1 MKDVRR
7 INSRVQVERNIRMKT
22 TAISVIVDGEK
33 TVLADMKTNDYFW
46 LKYEHN
52 DRYIVVYSRG
62 CMVNQIPLKV
72 EAAYDIKN
80 EKVVE
85 IKRKNQVILEYMLIG
100 KKQFEIGT
108 ILEFIND
115 CLLNVASKEETE
127 DFKRYLTAE
136 NPNIT
141 RERIKE
147 YIISCYPVLSM
158 YCDYDYIITV
168 MEYREIMEK
177 LGNNLCFHIMP
188 EALDK

>member
-46 LKYEHN
+46 LKYEYN

-62 CMVNQIPLKV
+62 CMANNIPLKV

-100 KKQFEIGT
+100 KKAFDMGT
-108 ILEFIND
+108 IIEYINNN
-115 CLLNVASKEETE
+115 LLKIASAEETM
-127 DFKRYLTAE
+127 DFERYLTAE
-136 NPNIT
+136 NPKIT
-141 RERIKE
+141 REQVKE
-147 YIISCYPVLSM
+147 YIISCYPVLVM
-158 YCDYDYIITV
+158 YADYDYIMTV
-168 MEYREIMEK
+168 MEYREILDK
-177 LGNNLCFHIMP
+177 LGTSYTFHIMP

>member
-33 TVLADMKTNDYFW
+33 TVLADMKTSDYFW
-46 LKYEHN
+46 LKYEYN

-80 EKVVE
+80 EKVIE

-100 KKQFEIGT
+100 KKAFDMGT
-108 ILEFIND
+108 IIEYINNN
-115 CLLNVASKEETE
+115 LLKIASAEETM
-127 DFKRYLTAE
+127 DFERYLTAE
-136 NPNIT
+136 NPKIT
-141 RERIKE
+141 REQVKE
-147 YIISCYPVLSM
+147 YIISCYPVLVM
-158 YCDYDYIITV
+158 YADYDYILTV
-168 MEYREIMEK
+168 MEYREILDK
-177 LGNNLCFHIMP
+177 LGTSYTFHIMP

>member
-7 INSRVQVERNIRMKT
+7 INSRVEVERNVRMKT
-22 TAISVIVDGEK
+22 TAISVIVDGTK
-33 TVLADMKTNDYFW
+33 TVLADMKTSDYFW
-46 LKYEHN
+46 LKYEYN

-85 IKRKNQVILEYMLIG
+85 IKRRNQVVLEYMLIG
-100 KKQFEIGT
+100 KKHFEIGT

-115 CLLNVASKEETE
+115 NVLNIASAEETE

-141 RERIKE
+141 REQVKE
-147 YIISCYPVLSM
+147 YIISCYPVLAA

-168 MEYREIMEK
+168 MEYRALLDK
-177 LGNNLCFHIMP
+177 LGNNLCFHIMS

>member
-7 INSRVQVERNIRMKT
+7 INSRVQVERNVRMKT
-22 TAISVIVDGEK
+22 TAISVIVDGVK
-33 TVLADMKTNDYFW
+33 TVLADMKTSDYFW

-100 KKQFEIGT
+100 KEHFEIGT

-115 CLLNVASKEETE
+115 CVLNIASEEETE

-141 RERIKE
+141 REQVKE
-147 YIISCYPVLSM
+147 YVISCYPVLAA
-158 YCDYDYIITV
+158 YCDYDCIITV
-168 MEYREIMEK
+168 MEYRELLDK

-188 EALDK
+188 EALDM